1 MNVFHKVARRFMREN
16 RTRTVVTIVG
26 VILSAAMFTAV
37 TTFCTSLV
45 RFMER
50 TYIYEN
56 GDWHLGA
63 EGGAE
68 MLETIAADSRVCDF
82 FYARQLGYAPVES
95 ENTYKPYLYLLGA
108 QEAFFRNMPVHLSSG
123 RLPEAPDEILLPQH
137 LAENGGV
144 DTELG
149 QTLVL
154 ELGSRRI
161 GEETLGQN
169 NPFDEESGEVFVPE
183 SEQEYTVVGYYAR
196 PNFENYSAPGYTALT
211 CLPAGGAQ
219 GEYEAYFHVRSAS
232 RNLETLA
239 QDYEQWVTTYNWD
252 VLMFAGSFRYGNFS
266 AMISML
272 GMIFIFL
279 ILLGSVSLIYS
290 VFSISVGERTR
301 QYGLLA
307 SIGATRRQIRAC
319 VLHEAMCVSVIGI
332 PIGLL
337 CGIAGMAVTFHF
349 VGDKFTSILSS
360 PYSVTL
366 ALSPAS
372 LLSAAWIALVTVL
385 ISVWIPA
392 RRAMSVSAIEAIRQS
407 TEITGQVKPVKT
419 SRLIY
424 RLFGLSG
431 VLARK
436 YYKRSRKKYRTTVI
450 SLAMSVILFISA
462 ASFCM
467 YLRSTVELSVS
478 TANYDLAY
486 ALDYDED
493 FQPVLEQ
500 IRRAPGV
507 ADASL
512 SGSTSM
518 EMLVPMENMTK
529 EYRDYLSDRM
539 ETYTTQYDDPSRTVR
554 IDYVRLVYLDEASY
568 RALLTAQGIA
578 PDTYLAG
585 GNPAAL
591 VLNGNTSTL
600 YRNNESGEMERVSYT
615 FDILR
620 GDIETLEV
628 LTIPESIAGE
638 GCSII
643 NIRYADADPD
653 CRELIYEYVPQEEV
667 PEYDDQGN
675 LTNARQVP
683 AECTELALGARVD
696 AAPLGISNG
705 GDSLT
710 LIYPDFMRDPSRVQY
725 ATLCVKSQ
733 DHELMLQNVES
744 ILEENGYLVTENN
757 WYDVREQDRDE
768 RNIITIINVFSYGF
782 IVLISLISAA
792 NVFNTISTNIALR
805 RRDFAMLRSVGMEQ
819 RALYRMTNYECLLYG
834 SRALLLGVP
843 LAALVSYWIY
853 QTVRYAANMQ
863 FTLPWTAVIL
873 AVVSVFAVVF
883 VSMLYAMRRIR
894 RDNPI
899 DALKN
904 ENI

>member
-1 MNVFHKVARRFMREN
+1 MNIFYKVARKFMHEN
-16 RTRTVVTIVG
+16 PTRTVVTIIG

-56 GDWHLGA
+56 GDWHLNMQ
-63 EGGAE
+63 GGAD
-68 MLETIAADSRVCDF
+68 MLETLQTDNRVCDL
-82 FYARQLGYAPVES
+82 FYAQELGYAPVES
-95 ENTYKPYLYLLGA
+95 ENEYKPYLYILGA
-108 QEAFFRNMPVHLSSG
+108 QETFFRNMPVHLCSG
-123 RLPEAPDEILLPQH
+123 RLPESPNEILLPEH

-144 DTELG
+144 DTQLG
-149 QTLVL
+149 QTLRL

-161 GEETLGQN
+161 GEDALGQH
-169 NPFDEESGEVFVPE
+169 NPYDEESGEVFVPE
-183 SEQEYTVVGYYAR
+183 TVQEYTVVGYYER
-196 PNFENYSAPGYTALT
+196 PDFEDYSAPGYTALT
-211 CLPAGGAQ
+211 FLQDSGIQ
-219 GEYEAYFHVRSAS
+219 GMYQAYFHVRNAS
-232 RNLETLA
+232 RNLEPLA
-239 QDYEQWVTTYNWD
+239 QEYEQWIPQYNWD
-252 VLMFAGSFRYGNFS
+252 VLMFAGSFRYGNLS
-266 AMISML
+266 AMVFML
-272 GMIFIFL
+272 GMIFVFL

-307 SIGATRRQIRAC
+307 SVGATRKQIRAC
-319 VLHEAMCVSVIGI
+319 VLYEAMCVSTVGI

-372 LLSAAWIALVTVL
+372 LLSAALIALVTVL
-385 ISVWIPA
+385 ISVWVPA

-407 TEITGQVKPVKT
+407 TEITSHARTVKT
-419 SRLIY
+419 SRLCY
-424 RLFGLSG
+424 RLFGLPG

-486 ALDYDED
+486 AADYAQD
-493 FQPVLEQ
+493 FQPVLDQ
-500 IRRAPGV
+500 LQTAPGV
-507 ADASL
+507 EAAALVGGVTEEALFRRSDTTSGYQAYLDARSKIY
-512 SGSTSM
+512 STGDYDQAGR
-518 EMLVPMENMTK
+518 EM
-529 EYRDYLSDRM
+529 YWDY
-539 ETYTTQYDDPSRTVR
+539 
-554 IDYVRLVYLDEASY
+554 INFVYLDDASY
-568 RALLTAQGIA
+568 RAMLEAEGIDAEAYLAQGA
-578 PDTYLAG
+578 PAV
-585 GNPAAL
+585 
-591 VLNGNTSTL
+591 VLNDNTATL
-600 YRNNESGEMERVSYT
+600 YSYEDGIRERVSCT
-615 FDILR
+615 FSVLRDTVSSLRIL
-620 GDIETLEV
+620 T
-628 LTIPESIAGE
+628 
-638 GCSII
+638 
-643 NIRYADADPD
+643 
-653 CRELIYEYVPQEEV
+653 VPQWVSEKGYYIVDRAFADSDPACDEIIYFCIPGDES
-667 PEYDDQGN
+667 PEYDEQGR
-675 LTNARQVP
+675 LTNAVEVP
-683 AECTELALGARVD
+683 AAYTELALGARIQTAPVGVD
-696 AAPLGISNG
+696 E
-705 GDSLT
+705 DECLT
-710 LIYPDFMRDPSRVQY
+710 LIYPDSMRDMLHVQY
-725 ATLCVKSQ
+725 ATLCIKAE
-733 DHELMLQNVES
+733 DHALMLESTRS
-744 ILEENGYLVTENN
+744 ILTENGYTITENN
-757 WYDVREQDRDE
+757 WYDLQEQDRDE

-834 SRALLLGVP
+834 SRALLLGMP
-843 LAALVSYWIY
+843 LAALVSFWIY
-853 QTVRYAANMQ
+853 RAVRYAANMH
-863 FTLPWTAVIL
+863 FTLPWTAVAL